1 MKPTSAQGV
10 EMGVLFI
17 EFGLSYGS
25 FRSNH
30 IYFLPAFLLL
40 TNNLDVEML
49 QNAAALFPRSC
60 VTGNSI

>member
-1 MKPTSAQGV
+1 MKPTSAHGV

-25 FRSNH
+25 FRPNH

-49 QNAAALFPRSC
+49 QNAAVLFPRSC